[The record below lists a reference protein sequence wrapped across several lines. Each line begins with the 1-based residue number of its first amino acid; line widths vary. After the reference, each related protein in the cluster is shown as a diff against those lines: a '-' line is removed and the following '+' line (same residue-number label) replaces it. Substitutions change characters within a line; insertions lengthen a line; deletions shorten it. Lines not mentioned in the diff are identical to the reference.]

1 MFTAQEMGY
10 QQPTQE
16 MLEQENDRQEELL
29 SGKVKALKS
38 VSILS
43 AWASDQSLC
52 CSHEEI
58 NKAI

>member
-1 MFTAQEMGY
+1 MGY

-38 VSILS
+38 VSILT
-43 AWASDQSLC
+43 ALASDQSLC

-58 NKAI
+58 NKAV